1 MLDDMHMPYG
11 KSHTAGYATR
21 NQKAK
26 LAADYQELL
35 KELST
40 TTNIQSVGNYVLEK
54 TLGEGSYGK
63 VKLATHK
70 LTGRKV
76 AIKIIPKIHAENLT
90 REIHHHRYL
99 HHPNII
105 SLLEVIPTETKIYIV
120 LEYCEGGELYDFLVV
135 RGRLRENLARKM
147 FGQLCRAVKYCH
159 DRRVVHRDLK
169 LENILLDSH
178 NNIKLADFGFTRE
191 CESKRLLETI
201 CGSTGYSAPEMLRG
215 NKYSG
220 LEIDIWSLGVI
231 LYTLLCGVLPFDDDD
246 ENEMRNKII
255 KGEYEMEEF
264 LSDEAQDLIRSILQL
279 EPSERPTLKQIL
291 QHAWFKMKDEEEY
304 DDDDWATSDE
314 IADDESISS
323 IEENSL
329 KEPIKEVTITSSS
342 KDIHLDATS
351 HLERQR
357 QEIFLATKQQHNASL
372 PNHYP
377 MTFTRHN
384 NSYNNNN
391 VITST
396 SSIAPSAFKSRMK
409 SFSPAAGPSPP
420 KVLGPSTS
428 KTSRRS
434 SIDSKAFNEKVF
446 FTTPEEKELLEKLEN
461 LGLDITG
468 IKDSVLE
475 GKVDSASGLWW
486 LLLAKLREK
495 RKIEGVQSSVT
506 MVNVA
511 VGTSDE
517 EIEIAEE
524 TEEEYDSPENSIEL
538 DRLHEE
544 DVKDVDSIKSS
555 ENLMSPPTPPP
566 KTYHAAPASRE
577 RRKSLILSLPEAV
590 EPVLTTI
597 TATASPPLSPKKFS
611 SFTSPISSRSV
622 SPIPSINPMPM
633 PISNSKNAYRK
644 RGGLLS
650 TIKGWWGGSHN
661 PKDVNSAYKK
671 NMLNWAENGVVVP
684 ADVAHVR
691 SRMNRRRSGSKTP
704 PGFEGANSFSLSR
717 RSSSINRGSF
727 RDKKKKK
734 IPIQGIKGG
743 NKRATPTPAPLMIPP
758 VTPSIVLSQSSPTIM
773 SPIPGTP
780 PASRPKTL
788 FTKNRRIPFA
798 YQGSSRKQV
807 KRRSINSINNL
818 LENFNTGAGSGS
830 SEDNTNHVN
839 NLTNNNEQKKDTFE
853 KSAIENI
860 ISKDE
865 HTIDEQLMVVESSK
879 SKTITLASPP
889 PTPPPNNKD
898 NHSST
903 NPSRISKCEQVGSQ
917 NVDNRKKSEETLI
930 SNLSDGDESDVFVDA
945 ASTFT
950 YNPRSRSAS
959 PSTSASPSPN
969 NSPVIKPEV
978 TIVSPPSFSSPQPRS
993 PISITPP
1000 RPQSQ
1005 TTSPVSPPLS
1015 PIENVIVPP
1024 SSLHSKNNAH
1034 KTQARSDASRTS
1046 FRRGEQS
1053 EENVSPIEKSIPP
1066 PTKSVM
1072 NLMST
1077 PPESP
1082 KLSKPTPSSAY
1093 LHPQSKYRQNARSYS
1108 SPAAL
1113 SLNNVSE
1120 DNMED
1125 NHHHGDNN
1133 NKNSS
1138 SSSSSSINGIKNI
1151 GIDNKRDS
1159 SHSPPNMNASQ
1170 MMFLQNNGRNTR
1182 QRTYF
1187 NQSSSINRTSIAKP
1201 PKPAMIIEEEEE
1213 E

>member
-1 MLDDMHMPYG
+1 MPYG
-11 KSHTAGYATR
+11 KSHMAGYATR

-70 LTGRKV
+70 LTGRQV

-105 SLLEVIPTETKIYIV
+105 SLLEVISTESKIYIV
-120 LEYCEGGELYDFLVV
+120 LEYCEGGELYDFLVE
-135 RGRLRENLARKM
+135 RGRLRENLARKL

-169 LENILLDSH
+169 LENILLDSN

-201 CGSTGYSAPEMLRG
+201 CGSTGYSAPEA
-215 NKYSG
+215 K
-220 LEIDIWSLGVI
+220 
-231 LYTLLCGVLPFDDDD
+231 
-246 ENEMRNKII
+246 
-255 KGEYEMEEF
+255 
-264 LSDEAQDLIRSILQL
+264 DLIRSILQL

-291 QHAWFKMKDEEEY
+291 QH
-304 DDDDWATSDE
+304 
-314 IADDESISS
+314 
-323 IEENSL
+323 NSV
-329 KEPIKEVTITSSS
+329 KEPIKEVTISSSS
-342 KDIHLDATS
+342 KDIHIDATS

-357 QEIFLATKQQHNASL
+357 QEIFLATRQHNASL

-377 MTFTRHN
+377 MTFTRHS
-384 NSYNNNN
+384 NSYDSDIIN
-391 VITST
+391 ST
-396 SSIAPSAFKSRMK
+396 APSAFKSRFK
-409 SFSPAAGPSPP
+409 NFSPAVGPSPP
-420 KVLGPSTS
+420 KVWGPSTS

-524 TEEEYDSPENSIEL
+524 TEEYDSSENSIEL
-538 DRLHEE
+538 DRLQEE
-544 DVKDVDSIKSS
+544 IVKDVDSTKTS
-555 ENLMSPPTPPP
+555 EKIMSPPTPPP

-597 TATASPPLSPKKFS
+597 TATASPPLSPKKYS

-622 SPIPSINPMPM
+622 
-633 PISNSKNAYRK
+633 R
-644 RGGLLS
+644 GLLS
-650 TIKGWWGGSHN
+650 TIRGWWGGSHN

-671 NMLNWAENGVVVP
+671 SMLNWAESGVVVP
-684 ADVAHVR
+684 ADVVHVR
-691 SRMNRRRSGSKTP
+691 RLNRRRSGSKTP

-717 RSSSINRGSF
+717 RSSMSRSSL
-727 RDKKKKK
+727 RDKKKRR

-758 VTPSIVLSQSSPTIM
+758 VTPSIVLSQSSPTSM

-788 FTKNRRIPFA
+788 FTKNRRNPFA

-818 LENFNTGAGSGS
+818 LDNFNSASGS
-830 SEDNTNHVN
+830 
-839 NLTNNNEQKKDTFE
+839 
-853 KSAIENI
+853 ENI
-860 ISKDE
+860 IPNDE
-865 HTIDEQLMVVESSK
+865 ETTIDERLIVV
-879 SKTITLASPP
+879 
-889 PTPPPNNKD
+889 D
-898 NHSST
+898 ST
-903 NPSRISKCEQVGSQ
+903 NPSQRSKSEHFGLQK
-917 NVDNRKKSEETLI
+917 VDNRKISEDTLI
-930 SNLSDGDESDVFVDA
+930 SISSD
-945 ASTFT
+945 
-950 YNPRSRSAS
+950 
-959 PSTSASPSPN
+959 
-969 NSPVIKPEV
+969 VIKPDE
-978 TIVSPPSFSSPQPRS
+978 TIVNPPSFSSSNSRQPS
-993 PISITPP
+993 STSISFTPP
-1000 RPQSQ
+1000 RHQSQ
-1005 TTSPVSPPLS
+1005 TSPVSPPLS
-1015 PIENVIVPP
+1015 PIESVVVP
-1024 SSLHSKNNAH
+1024 SSLPSMNVVHKIQVHSN
-1034 KTQARSDASRTS
+1034 ASRKS
-1046 FRRGEQS
+1046 VERGKQS
-1053 EENVSPIEKSIPP
+1053 EVKFSPIEKPTSPS
-1066 PTKSVM
+1066 TKSVM
-1072 NLMST
+1072 ILIST

-1082 KLSKPTPSSAY
+1082 KLSTPTPSTN
-1093 LHPQSKYRQNARSYS
+1093 LNPQSKFGLHTRSYT
-1108 SPAAL
+1108 SPSAAS
-1113 SLNNVSE
+1113 SLNN
-1120 DNMED
+1120 
-1125 NHHHGDNN
+1125 NN
-1133 NKNSS
+1133 GMDIE
-1138 SSSSSSINGIKNI
+1138 IN
-1151 GIDNKRDS
+1151 NKRDS
-1159 SHSPPNMNASQ
+1159 SHPPPNMNASQ

-1182 QRTYF
+1182 QKNSYL
-1187 NQSSSINRTSIAKP
+1187 NPSSSIISARRPRCIG
-1201 PKPAMIIEEEEE
+1201 I
-1213 E
+1213 

>member
-1 MLDDMHMPYG
+1 MPYG

-169 LENILLDSH
+169 LENILLDSY

-201 CGSTGYSAPEMLRG
+201 CGSTGYSAP
-215 NKYSG
+215 
-220 LEIDIWSLGVI
+220 
-231 LYTLLCGVLPFDDDD
+231 
-246 ENEMRNKII
+246 
-255 KGEYEMEEF
+255 
-264 LSDEAQDLIRSILQL
+264 
-279 EPSERPTLKQIL
+279 
-291 QHAWFKMKDEEEY
+291 
-304 DDDDWATSDE
+304 DE

-323 IEENSL
+323 IEENSV

-342 KDIHLDATS
+342 KDIHLDAT
-351 HLERQR
+351 
-357 QEIFLATKQQHNASL
+357 T
-372 PNHYP
+372 
-377 MTFTRHN
+377 
-384 NSYNNNN
+384 
-391 VITST
+391 
-396 SSIAPSAFKSRMK
+396 FKSRMK

-538 DRLHEE
+538 DRLQEE

-555 ENLMSPPTPPP
+555 ENIMSPPTPPP

-818 LENFNTGAGSGS
+818 LENFNTGAGS
-830 SEDNTNHVN
+830 
-839 NLTNNNEQKKDTFE
+839 
-853 KSAIENI
+853 ENI

-865 HTIDEQLMVVESSK
+865 HTIDEQLMV
-879 SKTITLASPP
+879 
-889 PTPPPNNKD
+889 D

-945 ASTFT
+945 A
-950 YNPRSRSAS
+950 
-959 PSTSASPSPN
+959 
-969 NSPVIKPEV
+969 I
-978 TIVSPPSFSSPQPRS
+978 TIVSPPSFSSPQSRS

-1015 PIENVIVPP
+1015 PIENVVVPP

-1046 FRRGEQS
+1046 FRRGKQS

-1113 SLNNVSE
+1113 SLNN
-1120 DNMED
+1120 
-1125 NHHHGDNN
+1125 
-1133 NKNSS
+1133 
-1138 SSSSSSINGIKNI
+1138 
-1151 GIDNKRDS
+1151 
-1159 SHSPPNMNASQ
+1159 

>member
-1 MLDDMHMPYG
+1 MHMPYG

-201 CGSTGYSAPEMLRG
+201 CGSTGYSAP
-215 NKYSG
+215 
-220 LEIDIWSLGVI
+220 
-231 LYTLLCGVLPFDDDD
+231 
-246 ENEMRNKII
+246 
-255 KGEYEMEEF
+255 
-264 LSDEAQDLIRSILQL
+264 
-279 EPSERPTLKQIL
+279 
-291 QHAWFKMKDEEEY
+291 
-304 DDDDWATSDE
+304 DE

-323 IEENSL
+323 IEENSV

-342 KDIHLDATS
+342 KDIYLDAT
-351 HLERQR
+351 
-357 QEIFLATKQQHNASL
+357 T
-372 PNHYP
+372 
-377 MTFTRHN
+377 
-384 NSYNNNN
+384 
-391 VITST
+391 
-396 SSIAPSAFKSRMK
+396 FKSRMK

-818 LENFNTGAGSGS
+818 LENFNTGAGS
-830 SEDNTNHVN
+830 
-839 NLTNNNEQKKDTFE
+839 
-853 KSAIENI
+853 ENI

-865 HTIDEQLMVVESSK
+865 HTIDEQLMVDS
-879 SKTITLASPP
+879 
-889 PTPPPNNKD
+889 
-898 NHSST
+898 HSST

-945 ASTFT
+945 A
-950 YNPRSRSAS
+950 
-959 PSTSASPSPN
+959 
-969 NSPVIKPEV
+969 I
-978 TIVSPPSFSSPQPRS
+978 TIVSPPSFSSPQSRS

-1015 PIENVIVPP
+1015 PIENVVVPP
-1024 SSLHSKNNAH
+1024 SSLHSKNNVH

-1046 FRRGEQS
+1046 FRRGKQS

-1113 SLNNVSE
+1113 SLNN
-1120 DNMED
+1120 
-1125 NHHHGDNN
+1125 
-1133 NKNSS
+1133 
-1138 SSSSSSINGIKNI
+1138 NI